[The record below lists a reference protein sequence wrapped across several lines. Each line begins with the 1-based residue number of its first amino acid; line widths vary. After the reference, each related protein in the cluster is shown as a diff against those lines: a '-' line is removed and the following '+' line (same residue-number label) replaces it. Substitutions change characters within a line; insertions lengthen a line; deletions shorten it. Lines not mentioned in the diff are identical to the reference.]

1 MCIYVYISKH
11 RSTNCKSRIICMH
24 IFRAY
29 CLQLD
34 NQLMCPFLGIAISPT
49 LSISFLSVVF
59 CEVEASLAFS
69 ASMLVRLLL
78 LSILDSCLGN
88 HVGLGYCLLQKEISL

>member
-1 MCIYVYISKH
+1 
-11 RSTNCKSRIICMH
+11 MH
-24 IFRAY
+24 IFRVY

-49 LSISFLSVVF
+49 LSISFLSVVL

-69 ASMLVRLLL
+69 VSMLVRLLL
-78 LSILDSCLGN
+78 LSFSDSCLGN
-88 HVGLGYCLLQKEISL
+88 HVGLGYCLLQKEGSL